1 MQVSDAGN
9 HLRMCRVVDLPLVDL
24 VLALTANISVH
35 SKFFSINFH
44 WTNVQLTLNT
54 EQRVGSLVVDAL
66 QPGSDGGPVSSSSPT
81 WDSWGGLG
89 ERAKVRVRQLSTHEA
104 PRLCTVMSESSCP
117 GHVTGGEGFDL
128 TANILQDATR
138 RMAETSEN
146 KQDDG
151 RLAAGG
157 KAKSSLANV

>member
-1 MQVSDAGN
+1 M
-9 HLRMCRVVDLPLVDL
+9 
-24 VLALTANISVH
+24 
-35 SKFFSINFH
+35 
-44 WTNVQLTLNT
+44 
-54 EQRVGSLVVDAL
+54 
-66 QPGSDGGPVSSSSPT
+66 
-81 WDSWGGLG
+81 
-89 ERAKVRVRQLSTHEA
+89 RQLSTHED
-104 PRLCTVMSESSCP
+104 PRLCTVMSESSSP

>member
-1 MQVSDAGN
+1 
-9 HLRMCRVVDLPLVDL
+9 
-24 VLALTANISVH
+24 
-35 SKFFSINFH
+35 
-44 WTNVQLTLNT
+44 
-54 EQRVGSLVVDAL
+54 
-66 QPGSDGGPVSSSSPT
+66 
-81 WDSWGGLG
+81 
-89 ERAKVRVRQLSTHEA
+89 
-104 PRLCTVMSESSCP
+104 MSESSCP